1 LAQSVAHRFGQ
12 IIGEVLEDATL
23 PLLEGFAREHGLY
36 LDRKGSRPCR
46 SGVKCTWLDHNGN
59 KHDLDFVME
68 RGGTPGKKGE
78 PVAFIETAWRRYTK
92 HSRNKAQE
100 IQGAIEPIAET
111 YKNIR
116 PFKGAILAGVF
127 TAGALNQLE
136 SLGFTVLYFSYDSV
150 VKVFSEFGIDA
161 AFDETTP
168 EDDFQR
174 KVNGFTALSPV
185 QKASLVK
192 SLLTHNSA
200 NVTAFLKS
208 LEVSVN
214 RKIERIIV
222 VSLHGRQHETVTVDD
237 AITFIEGY
245 IGGSDPATIDRYEI
259 DVRYCNGDSIR
270 GNFADKASAIQ
281 FLLNY
286 KVV

>member
-1 LAQSVAHRFGQ
+1 MAQSVAHRFGQ
-12 IIGEVLEDATL
+12 IIGEILEQAIF
-23 PLLEGFAREHGLY
+23 PLLEDFAKKQGLY
-36 LDRKGSRPCR
+36 LDKKGSRPCR
-46 SGVKCTWLDHNGN
+46 SGKKCTWIDHNGN

-68 RGGTPGKKGE
+68 RGGTPKQLGE

-100 IQGAIEPIAET
+100 IQGAIEPLAET

-127 TAGALNQLE
+127 TGGALNQLE
-136 SLGFTVLYFSYDSV
+136 SLGFTVLYFSYESV
-150 VKVFSEFGIDA
+150 VQVFSEFGIDA
-161 AFDETTP
+161 AFDESTP
-168 EDDFQR
+168 EDDFQS
-174 KVNGFTALSPV
+174 KVDGFESLSSS
-185 QKASLVK
+185 QRASLAK
-192 SLLTHNSA
+192 SLLKHNST
-200 NVTAFLKS
+200 NVKAFLKS
-208 LEVSVN
+208 LEVCVN

-222 VSLHGRQHETVTVDD
+222 VSLHGRQHESVTVEE

-245 IGGSDPATIDRYEI
+245 VGGSEPATIDRYEI

-286 KVV
+286 KAV